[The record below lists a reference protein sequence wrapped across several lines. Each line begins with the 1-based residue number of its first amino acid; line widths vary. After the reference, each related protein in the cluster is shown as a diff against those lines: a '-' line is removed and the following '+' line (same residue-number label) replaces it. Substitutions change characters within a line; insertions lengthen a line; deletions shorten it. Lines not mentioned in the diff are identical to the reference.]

1 MKVITPKKILLI
13 AGLLILPAP
22 LFWLFAHQA
31 MDSVTF
37 FLCTLLSLA
46 LVVANLWDIQASK
59 KRGATALVSQAR
71 ELIEKGQMHAA
82 GNKLDEALK
91 LDPNCFEV
99 RVARGEM
106 HSQNRDFE
114 KARRALLEALDIQK
128 DSFRAHYAL
137 GTCYLN
143 EQKIFEAVSEFRQ
156 TIQLRP
162 DFSEAHFILAQAYEL
177 TGEKDKAL
185 DAYKKF
191 LEIVQG
197 SMDHGAKMAKYM
209 ERAQERIKALK

>member
-1 MKVITPKKILLI
+1 MKVVTVKKIILI
-13 AGLLILPAP
+13 LGLLVLPAS
-22 LFWLFAHQA
+22 LFWLFANKA
-31 MDSVTF
+31 LDSGMF
-37 FLCTLLSLA
+37 FMCVLLSLG
-46 LVVANLWDIQASK
+46 LVVANLWDIQHAK
-59 KRGATALVSQAR
+59 KAGAMSLVNQAR

-82 GNKLDEALK
+82 AEKLDQALK
-91 LDPNCFEV
+91 LDKDCFEV

-106 HSQNRDFE
+106 HSQNRDYE
-114 KARRALLEALDIQK
+114 KARRALLEALDLKK
-128 DSFRAHYAL
+128 DSFRAHFAL

-143 EQKIFEAVSEFRQ
+143 EQKLFEAVSEFRQ
-156 TIQLRP
+156 TIQLKP

-197 SMDHGAKMAKYM
+197 SMEHGAKMAKYI
-209 ERAQERIKALK
+209 ERAQERTKALK

>member
-1 MKVITPKKILLI
+1 MKVVTLKKIVLI
-13 AGLLILPAP
+13 FGLLVLPAP
-22 LFWLFAHQA
+22 LFWLFANKA
-31 MDSVTF
+31 VDSGTF
-37 FLCTLLSLA
+37 FMCALISLA
-46 LVVANLWDIQASK
+46 LVVANLWDIQHSK
-59 KRGATALVSQAR
+59 KTGALSLVNQAR

-82 GNKLDEALK
+82 GEKLDQALK
-91 LDPNCFEV
+91 LDKDCFEV

-114 KARRALLEALDIQK
+114 KARRALLEALDIKK
-128 DSFRAHYAL
+128 DSFRAHFAL

-143 EQKIFEAVSEFRQ
+143 EQKLFEAVSEFRQ
-156 TIQLRP
+156 TIQLKP

-197 SMDHGAKMAKYM
+197 GMDHGAKMGKYI
-209 ERAQERIKALK
+209 ERAQERVKTLK